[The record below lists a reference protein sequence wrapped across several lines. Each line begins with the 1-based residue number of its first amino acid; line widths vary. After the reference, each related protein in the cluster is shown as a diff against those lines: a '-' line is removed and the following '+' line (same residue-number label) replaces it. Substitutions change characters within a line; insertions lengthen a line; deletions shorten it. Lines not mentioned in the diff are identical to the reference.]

1 MRTIKDINPNWKADA
16 PSYDNLMD
24 KRTMEYGLSAEM
36 NDIKKE
42 LQELVELTD
51 KINSKLVGGL
61 QQGNLTTW
69 TEVGNL
75 TKGWSEIMEER
86 LALIQ
91 ERFN

>member
-1 MRTIKDINPNWKADA
+1 MRTIKDVNPNWRIDA

-36 NDIKKE
+36 NDVKKE
-42 LQELVELTD
+42 LQELAELTD
-51 KINSKLVGGL
+51 KINSRLVGGL

-75 TKGWSEIMEER
+75 IKSWSDTMEER

-91 ERFN
+91 ERF

>member
-1 MRTIKDINPNWKADA
+1 MRTINDVNPNWKADA
-16 PSYDNLMD
+16 PSYENLMD

-36 NDIKKE
+36 NDVKKE
-42 LQELVELTD
+42 LQELAELTD
-51 KINSKLVGGL
+51 KINCKLVGGL

-75 TKGWSEIMEER
+75 IKSWSETMEKR

-91 ERFN
+91 ERF